1 MRMIFLPIVIAIIAL
16 PACDGGNKAGG
27 NQKAG
32 AADVAAIEG
41 QLKSIESAWEKDYQ
55 AHDANK
61 LAGYYAT
68 DGALANPGSVLATDD
83 VGRRLEIEKVA
94 ADQNSKISFSSDRV
108 GVAKSG
114 ELAYTRG
121 HYTDEKTDP
130 KTGQVTTLT
139 GSYLTVWKKQS
150 DGSWKAVEDFVVPG
164 PPPSVPTSPPPSQ

>member
-1 MRMIFLPIVIAIIAL
+1 MKSIFLPLAIATIAL
-16 PACDGGNKAGG
+16 TGCDAGTKAGG
-27 NQKAG
+27 NENA
-32 AADVAAIEG
+32 ATADVAAIEG
-41 QLKSIESAWEKDYQ
+41 QLKSIEAQWEKDYH
-55 AHDANK
+55 AHDAEK
-61 LAGYYAT
+61 LAGHYAS

-94 ADQNSKISFSSDRV
+94 ADKNSKISFSSDRV
-108 GVAKSG
+108 GVARSG

-139 GSYLTVWKKQS
+139 GSYLTVWKKQP

-164 PPPSVPTSPPPSQ
+164 PPPGPPATAPASQ

>member
-1 MRMIFLPIVIAIIAL
+1 MKSIFLPLTIATIAL
-16 PACDGGNKAGG
+16 TGCDAGDKAGSKG
-27 NQKAG
+27 RVA

-41 QLKSIESAWEKDYQ
+41 QLKSIEAQWEKDYQ
-55 AHDANK
+55 AHDPEK
-61 LAGYYAT
+61 LAGHYAS

-94 ADQNSKISFSSDRV
+94 ADKNSKISFSSDRV

-121 HYTDEKTDP
+121 HYSDERTDP
-130 KTGQVTTLT
+130 KTGQAVTQT

-164 PPPSVPTSPPPSQ
+164 PPTPEPTSPSAQ